1 MAGAFTQ
8 RAVAKM
14 RKGELG
20 AALRDFDEVIKR
32 YPKASERE
40 FALHQ
45 KARLQGQ
52 LKDNSGMAESFG
64 KLLKEYPK
72 SPAAAEANY
81 WVGWVA
87 FDNKDYKGA
96 REPLSAARTLDPEQ
110 YFERASLRILLACYH
125 LEQRE
130 ALGREIEMYENGG
143 DKRPAPY
150 DVLEWLGQGYY
161 EAAMKETIPE
171 KRASGFRDAA
181 KYLAM
186 LSQRADAKPH
196 DFLNLGRSRIQ
207 IGDYA
212 GAVAP
217 LEKYLQ
223 STKEPAPS
231 ATALLSL
238 GEALLGMKD
247 LDRAWEIPEKVF
259 ALQPDGRLN
268 ARARI
273 LVGDVECQRGRLA
286 EACKVYESVAL
297 VIDDEQLT
305 PLALEKAVET
315 YKALGRDDE
324 ARKVLNRL
332 QSRYPEYLQRR
343 TP

>member
-1 MAGAFTQ
+1 M
-8 RAVAKM
+8 
-14 RKGELG
+14 
-20 AALRDFDEVIKR
+20 
-32 YPKASERE
+32 
-40 FALHQ
+40 
-45 KARLQGQ
+45 
-52 LKDNSGMAESFG
+52 
-64 KLLKEYPK
+64 
-72 SPAAAEANY
+72 
-81 WVGWVA
+81 
-87 FDNKDYKGA
+87 
-96 REPLSAARTLDPEQ
+96 
-110 YFERASLRILLACYH
+110 
-125 LEQRE
+125 
-130 ALGREIEMYENGG
+130 
-143 DKRPAPY
+143 
-150 DVLEWLGQGYY
+150 
-161 EAAMKETIPE
+161 
-171 KRASGFRDAA
+171 
-181 KYLAM
+181 
-186 LSQRADAKPH
+186 
-196 DFLNLGRSRIQ
+196 
-207 IGDYA
+207 
-212 GAVAP
+212 AP